1 MMKDKDIFE
10 KLVSLLGRSE
20 NNPEVIEIF
29 IQLGVKLPLKRPKKS
44 ERDNYLIEDI
54 ERHKFYLGMAYVDA
68 LPSLKNKKIFKENE
82 LIFSAIT
89 DIVPDKK
96 NDNLIFPFGI
106 KFGDSLQE
114 VVDILGDY
122 YDERDFLNSYF
133 FKKDDIIISV
143 EFDDDKKSA
152 KNINYRLK
160 YNFDE

>member
-1 MMKDKDIFE
+1 MNYDELFQ

-20 NNPEVIEIF
+20 NDPEVIEIF
-29 IQLGVKLPLKRPKKS
+29 TQLGIKLPLKRPKKS

-54 ERHKFYLGMAYVDA
+54 EVHQFHLGMAYVDA
-68 LPSLKNKKIFKENE
+68 LPSLKNKEIFKENE

-89 DIVPDKK
+89 DIIPDEK
-96 NDNLIFPFGI
+96 NSNLIFPFGI

-114 VVDILGDY
+114 VVDILGNY

>member
-1 MMKDKDIFE
+1 M
-10 KLVSLLGRSE
+10 
-20 NNPEVIEIF
+20 IEIF
-29 IQLGVKLPLKRPKKS
+29 TQLGIKLPLKRPKKS

-54 ERHKFYLGMAYVDA
+54 EVHQFHLGMAYVDA
-68 LPSLKNKKIFKENE
+68 LPSLKNKEIFKENE

-89 DIVPDKK
+89 DIIPDEK
-96 NDNLIFPFGI
+96 NSNLIFPFGI

-114 VVDILGDY
+114 VVDILGNY

>member
-1 MMKDKDIFE
+1 MNHTEILE
-10 KLVSLLGRSE
+10 RLVKLLGRSE
-20 NNPEVIEIF
+20 NDPEVIEIF
-29 IQLGVKLPLKRPKKS
+29 TQLGIKLPLKRPKKS

-54 ERHKFYLGMAYVDA
+54 GLHQFYLGMAYVDT
-68 LPSLKNKKIFKENE
+68 LPSLKNKEIFKENE

-89 DIVPDKK
+89 DIIPDEK
-96 NDNLIFPFGI
+96 NSNLIFPFGI

-114 VVDILGDY
+114 VVDILGNY

>member
-1 MMKDKDIFE
+1 MSNILNS
-10 KLVSLLGRSE
+10 LVSLLGRSE
-20 NNPEVIEIF
+20 NDPEVIAVLTE
-29 IQLGVKLPLKRPKKS
+29 LGVKLPLKRPKKS

-54 ERHKFYLGMAYVDA
+54 ELYQFYLGMAYVDA
-68 LPSLKNKKIFKENE
+68 LPSLKNKEIFKENE

-89 DIVPDKK
+89 DIIPDKK

-114 VVDILGDY
+114 VVAILGDY

-133 FKKDDIIISV
+133 FKKDDIIINV